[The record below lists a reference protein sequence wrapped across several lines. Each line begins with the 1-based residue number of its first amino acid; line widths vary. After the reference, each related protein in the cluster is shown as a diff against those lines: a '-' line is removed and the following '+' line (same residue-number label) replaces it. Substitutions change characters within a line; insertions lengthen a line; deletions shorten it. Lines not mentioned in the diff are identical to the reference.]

1 MKTVVNRPIT
11 PKISKITNQ
20 YKNIFVIKFVS
31 NTIKIAKTALVEICV
46 KKTQTSG
53 ISVTLQETMSLA
65 ASSQF
70 TPSASLYNSRGTS
83 LHHPANL
90 LTAAKGQL
98 PLPLR
103 VAMPIYWMNTWD

>member
-46 KKTQTSG
+46 KKNPNFGNFCYS
-53 ISVTLQETMSLA
+53 SRDNVTRC
-65 ASSQF
+65 QF
-70 TPSASLYNSRGTS
+70 TVYTFR
-83 LHHPANL
+83 
-90 LTAAKGQL
+90 
-98 PLPLR
+98 
-103 VAMPIYWMNTWD
+103 